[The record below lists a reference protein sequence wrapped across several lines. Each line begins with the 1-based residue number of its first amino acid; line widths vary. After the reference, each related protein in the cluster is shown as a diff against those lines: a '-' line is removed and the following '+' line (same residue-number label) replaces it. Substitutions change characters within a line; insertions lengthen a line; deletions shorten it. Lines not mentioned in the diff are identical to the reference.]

1 MAQIKILAFAGS
13 LRKDSFNKKLVKIA
27 MKGAEAAGAQVTY
40 IDLRDLDLPIYD
52 GDLESAIQ
60 LPEGARR
67 LKKLMD
73 EHDGFLIAT
82 PEYNGSVTGAL
93 KNAIDW
99 VSRQQPDEKPYQQLA
114 GKVAVLMA
122 ASGGYFGGVRS
133 VMALR
138 GILSHIQVLV
148 LPQQVNI
155 PFAEK
160 AFAPDS
166 SLIEEK
172 RNQQVEALGRELVEF
187 IAQLKR

>member
-1 MAQIKILAFAGS
+1 MEQVKILAFAGS

-27 MKGAEAAGAQVTY
+27 MQGAEAAGAQVTY
-40 IDLRDLDLPIYD
+40 LDLRDLDLPIYD
-52 GDLESAIQ
+52 GDLEARIT
-60 LPEGARR
+60 LPEGARK
-67 LKKLMD
+67 LKSLMD
-73 EHDGFLIAT
+73 AHHGFLIAT
-82 PEYNGSVTGAL
+82 PEYNSSITGAL

-99 VSRQQPDEKPYQQLA
+99 ASRPQPDEKPYQQFA

-133 VMALR
+133 VMAVR

-160 AFAPDS
+160 AFNADGA
-166 SLIEEK
+166 LVEERRHK
-172 RNQQVEALGRELVEF
+172 QVQALGRELVEF
-187 IAQLKR
+187 IAKLKQ